1 MHQGRGRRA
10 PEQLASGPR
19 RPRDRP
25 PAHAEEAAAVAVA
38 AATEGGGE
46 LGLGGE
52 VEVEEQE

>member
-25 PAHAEEAAAVAVA
+25 PAHAEEAAAA
-38 AATEGGGE
+38 AEGGGE
-46 LGLGGE
+46 RGAGGE